1 MCTGCVFLVK
11 TCFLLGSLYV
21 QYMLVSW
28 ISFLNHIVA
37 ARLHVYQTYEL

>member
-1 MCTGCVFLVK
+1 MRTGSVFLVK

-28 ISFLNHIVA
+28 SSFLNHILA
-37 ARLHVYQTYEL
+37 LRLHVC